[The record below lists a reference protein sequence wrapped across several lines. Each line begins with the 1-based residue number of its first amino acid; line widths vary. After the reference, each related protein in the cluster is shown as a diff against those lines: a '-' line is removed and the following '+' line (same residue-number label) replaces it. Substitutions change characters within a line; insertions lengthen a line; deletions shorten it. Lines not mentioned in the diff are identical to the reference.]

1 MPEKSE
7 ENAGAGPARISAKP
21 TPPPPSICVQGS
33 DPKPP
38 RCQGDLEAKRRDH
51 FLTLL
56 GSWWAA
62 GGVHRITEAE
72 GRGGWTGAP
81 EPARRH
87 IRPPGPGGV
96 AGAQHAALAPSPAST
111 HSASLRA
118 SERCT
123 SSSGG
128 FAGSRGRDEAGSS
141 ETRNRDLVPAPPGT
155 AAVGDL
161 QVPLL
166 GGLFPDP
173 LGGGGC
179 SLQGHLNSPLA
190 LLWGR
195 RVSFIEE
202 TIQVRSPWGG
212 DSPKDV
218 GRPLGRGFQLDPEA
232 TSCLRVPIL
241 PPAARARRISAAL
254 NSLQSLLS
262 VPRTGGS
269 KVLSVPSPQAPPLTQ
284 GDHQPRPTSLRP
296 HLLSPPPPWP
306 FHAW

>member
-1 MPEKSE
+1 MSVAHPLPV
-7 ENAGAGPARISAKP
+7 ALRGAGDATKQA
-21 TPPPPSICVQGS
+21 
-33 DPKPP
+33 
-38 RCQGDLEAKRRDH
+38 
-51 FLTLL
+51 
-56 GSWWAA
+56 
-62 GGVHRITEAE
+62 
-72 GRGGWTGAP
+72 
-81 EPARRH
+81 ARR
-87 IRPPGPGGV
+87 PG
-96 AGAQHAALAPSPAST
+96 T
-111 HSASLRA
+111 
-118 SERCT
+118 
-123 SSSGG
+123 
-128 FAGSRGRDEAGSS
+128 
-141 ETRNRDLVPAPPGT
+141 ETRFLPPPGT
-155 AAVGDL
+155 ASLWDL

-241 PPAARARRISAAL
+241 PPAARAWRISAAL
-254 NSLQSLLS
+254 KSLQSLLS

-284 GDHQPRPTSLRP
+284 GDHQPRPTSPQTPPAFSPATLALPCMVTLNLHLRETAEVTGFLLAVLGLWASDLMALVSSSVKWTRGP
-296 HLLSPPPPWP
+296 WTARQELCAGLVPAIHLADLHSDRLPWSCTCPRAWCEIPPG
-306 FHAW
+306 